1 MLLDEIIPARAA
13 ARVQPVAGPCG
24 RRHVRCPSALVVDV
38 MPRAKVGSAR
48 STQSHAAASRCHNGA
63 GICHAT

>member
-1 MLLDEIIPARAA
+1 MLLDEIIPARGGESAA
-13 ARVQPVAGPCG
+13 GGGAVPA